1 MSEVEFSNRVVE
13 RLLKDPKIAQ
23 VVADA
28 RLFDSLRAEPAWQRL
43 FEHVSAKRDRWMQS
57 ILKRLM
63 GPQKSWPS
71 TEEIAYHKG
80 FYEGAVFVLAH
91 PEHAEQN
98 LEKAARIARV
108 LTEEDAQE
116 GDR

>member
-1 MSEVEFSNRVVE
+1 
-13 RLLKDPKIAQ
+13 
-23 VVADA
+23 
-28 RLFDSLRAEPAWQRL
+28 
-43 FEHVSAKRDRWMQS
+43 MQS

-63 GPQKSWPS
+63 GPQKNWPS

-80 FYEGAVFVLAH
+80 FYEGAIFVLAH